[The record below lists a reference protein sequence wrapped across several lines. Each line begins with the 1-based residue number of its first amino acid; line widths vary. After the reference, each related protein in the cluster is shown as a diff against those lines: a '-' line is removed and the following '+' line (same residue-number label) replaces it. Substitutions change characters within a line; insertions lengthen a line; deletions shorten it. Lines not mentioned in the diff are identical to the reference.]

1 MLQQEQPLLPFLIN
15 CDAFKKKKKKMM
27 SVKILTSKYTVIPKW
42 ENISTFSQL
51 FSEHYIHHMLID
63 IHRDK
68 VK

>member
-1 MLQQEQPLLPFLIN
+1 MLL
-15 CDAFKKKKKKMM
+15 KKKKKKMM